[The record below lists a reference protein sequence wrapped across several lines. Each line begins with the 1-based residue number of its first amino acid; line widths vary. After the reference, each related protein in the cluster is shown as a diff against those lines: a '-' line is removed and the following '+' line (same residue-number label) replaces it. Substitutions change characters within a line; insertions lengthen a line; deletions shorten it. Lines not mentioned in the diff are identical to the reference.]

1 MKRFFFGQM
10 AAVIAIALFLTS
22 CKKTTTD
29 VVTANADNAYQLQ
42 EKDETALW
50 IDNATATEKKNH
62 EAVRIF
68 ATGLNNPRG
77 LKFSPN
83 GRLYV
88 AEGGT
93 GAGTYSSIGQCDQ
106 VPFPVGP
113 YLGGTTGGRISK
125 INWKGE
131 RTTVTDQLPSSHAN
145 EIIGGDVEG
154 VGDVTFIG
162 NTLYAVLAGA
172 GCSHGVP
179 SIPNQVIKVGWNGQ
193 WTTVAN
199 LSDWLKAHPVQNPE
213 EDDFEPDGTP
223 YSMID
228 VNNNLY
234 IMEPNHGDFIKVTTA
249 GAISRVAD
257 ISASQGHIVPT
268 ALTWYHGNFYSGNL
282 HPFPVVPGSSSIY
295 RITPA
300 GNVSVF
306 ATGFTTVLGVAIDK
320 NGNLYVLE
328 NTTVSGM
335 GPTPNTGKIIRV
347 DHSGNREEI
356 ATGLNLPTA
365 MTFGPDGKLYVS
377 NVGFGPAAIGGGQ
390 ILQVSVKKHG
400 DDD

>member
-1 MKRFFFGQM
+1 MKKNFWQM
-10 AAVIAIALFLTS
+10 TIIIAVTMCFTS
-22 CKKTTTD
+22 CKKTETEVAVPPVND
-29 VVTANADNAYQLQ
+29 GYQLQ

-50 IDNATATEKKNH
+50 MNSAEAVEKKTT
-62 EAVRIF
+62 ETIRIF

-93 GAGTYSSIGQCDQ
+93 GAGTYSSVGQCDQ

-113 YLGGTTGGRISK
+113 YFGGTTGGRISK

-154 VGDVTFIG
+154 VGDVAFVD

-179 SIPNQVIKVGWNGQ
+179 SIPNGVIKIGCNGQ
-193 WTTVAN
+193 WKMIAN
-199 LSDWLKAHPVQNPE
+199 LSDWLKANPVKNPE

-223 YSMID
+223 YSMIE
-228 VNNNLY
+228 VNDKLY
-234 IMEPNHGDFIKVTTA
+234 IMEPNHGDFIQVTTR

-268 ALTWYHGNFYSGNL
+268 ALTHYHGNFYSGNL
-282 HPFPVVPGSSSIY
+282 HPFPIVPGSSSIY
-295 RITPA
+295 RITP
-300 GNVSVF
+300 GGDVSVW
-306 ATGFTTVLGVAIDK
+306 ATGFTTVLGVAFDK
-320 NGNLYVLE
+320 NGRLYVLE
-328 NTTVSGM
+328 NTTVAGN
-335 GPTPNTGKIIRV
+335 PTPNTGNIIRV
-347 DHSGNREEI
+347 DHAGRRVEI
-356 ATGLNLPTA
+356 ASGLNLPTA

-377 NVGFGPAAIGGGQ
+377 NVGFSPAALGGGQ
-390 ILQVSVKKHG
+390 ILQINVRKDN
-400 DDD
+400 DD